1 MGIPYYFY
9 TVYRKYGNTKLMVTE
24 GEVSTLGVDH
34 LFFDYNSM
42 IHPCAQQV
50 LSELR
55 SSGLD
60 IDCEISKLDFIES
73 EIIANTIR
81 YTQYVIK
88 LLMPKNIHIMI
99 DGVAPR
105 AKINQQR
112 ERRYKSYFFK
122 KIGSDG
128 QSAPTQKD
136 TIVDAE
142 VDVEP
147 LSQAQNITWD
157 SNKITPGT
165 AFMEK
170 LICELNTFIETYN
183 ANPENET
190 IIYLSD
196 SDSPGEGE
204 HKMMK
209 YINDYIKS
217 PCNICI
223 YGLDADLIM
232 LSLKSIRCDSII
244 LLRDNTFNTQLR
256 DENRTFTYL
265 DIKTLKGCI
274 YQDIRNQVI
283 SSVDLDS
290 EIIIDDYIFLCF
302 LLGNDFL
309 EHLPNLLIKENGVN
323 ALLKVYIKHLNNRR
337 YLTRGGKIDISLLL
351 EIFRELG
358 KTEVYFFQKV
368 WSVYQK
374 KITKTPECDE
384 CYTYSD
390 GTPMILFQKEDC
402 IKYNTENFKDRYYL
416 YYGIENVE
424 DACKQ
429 YLVGLHWVWEYYN
442 NHRHDNWT
450 WYYPYHATPF
460 VSDLVNYLTKNQVS
474 FKASLNNS
482 EHLMPSIP
490 NSTIEQLCMV
500 LPRESLLAIL
510 NEDNHRH
517 RLYEK
522 LLHFFRSESKDAECY
537 FPKTIFVDLIHKEQL
552 WQSKVLFE
560 HFNKRILNLIL

>member
-1 MGIPYYFY
+1 MI
-9 TVYRKYGNTKLMVTE
+9 TE
-24 GEVSTLGVDH
+24 GEVSSLGVDH

-50 LSELR
+50 LAELR
-55 SSGLD
+55 STGLD
-60 IDCEISKLDFIES
+60 IDCEISKTDFIES

-81 YTQYVIK
+81 YTEYVIG

-128 QSAPTQKD
+128 QSAPSHSQ
-136 TIVDAE
+136 
-142 VDVEP
+142 P
-147 LSQAQNITWD
+147 LGCDQQSVTWD

-170 LICELNTFIETYN
+170 LICELNNFIESYN
-183 ANPENET
+183 QQNESQ
-190 IIYLSD
+190 IYLSD

-209 YINDYIKS
+209 YINNNITT

-232 LSLKSIRCDSII
+232 LSLKSVRCDSII

-265 DIKTLKGCI
+265 DIKTLKGCV
-274 YQDIRNQVI
+274 YTDMRNQVV
-283 SSVDLDS
+283 SSVDLRIDNV
-290 EIIIDDYIFLCF
+290 IDDYIFLCF

-323 ALLKVYIKHLNNRR
+323 ALLKVYIKYLNNGR
-337 YLTRGGKIDISLLL
+337 YLTRGGVIDTKLLFDIL
-351 EIFRELG
+351 VELS
-358 KTEVYFFQKV
+358 KTETYFFQKV

-374 KITKTPECDE
+374 KVTKTPECDE
-384 CYTYSD
+384 CYTYPD
-390 GTPMILFQKEDC
+390 GSPMILFQKEDC
-402 IKYNTENFKDRYYL
+402 IKYNTDDYKNRYYL
-416 YYGIENVE
+416 YYGIGADNVD
-424 DACKQ
+424 DACEQ
-429 YLVGLHWVWEYYN
+429 YLLGLHWVWGYYN
-442 NHRHDNWT
+442 NHEHDNWT

-460 VSDLVNYLTKNQVS
+460 VSDLVNYLRKTRHDFKNTQ
-474 FKASLNNS
+474 AL
-482 EHLMPSIP
+482 LPSRP
-490 NSTIEQLCMV
+490 NTTIEQLCMV
-500 LPRESLLAIL
+500 LPRESLLGIL
-510 NEDNHRH
+510 KEDNQQTHI
-517 RLYEK
+517 YEK
-522 LLHFFRSESKDAECY
+522 LSHFFRSDSKDAQCY
-537 FPKTIFVDLIHKEQL
+537 FPQTIFVDLIHKEQL

-560 HFNKRILNLIL
+560 HFNKKILHLLIEKE

>member
-1 MGIPYYFY
+1 
-9 TVYRKYGNTKLMVTE
+9 MVTE
-24 GEVSTLGVDH
+24 GEVSSLGIDH

-50 LSELR
+50 LAELR

-60 IDCEISKLDFIES
+60 IECEVSKCDFIES
-73 EIIANTIR
+73 EIIVNTIR
-81 YTQYVIK
+81 YTQYVIE

-128 QSAPTQKD
+128 QSAPAQKD
-136 TIVDAE
+136 AE
-142 VDVEP
+142 SDPISE
-147 LSQAQNITWD
+147 SQTVKWD

-165 AFMEK
+165 AFMDK

-183 ANPENET
+183 ANQENT
-190 IIYLSD
+190 TQIYLSD

-209 YINDYIKS
+209 YINDYIKT

-232 LSLKSIRCDSII
+232 LSLKSARCDSII

-265 DIKTLKGCI
+265 DIKTLKSCI
-274 YQDIRNQVI
+274 YTDIRNQVVP
-283 SSVDLDS
+283 SVDLHS
-290 EIIIDDYIFLCF
+290 ETMIDDYIFLCF

-323 ALLKVYIKHLNNRR
+323 ALLKVYIKHLNNGR
-337 YLTRGGKIDISLLL
+337 YLTRGGKIDMTLLL
-351 EIFRELG
+351 DIFRELSN
-358 KTEVYFFQKV
+358 TEAYFFQKV

-374 KITKTPECDE
+374 KITKTAECDE
-384 CYTYSD
+384 CYTYPD
-390 GTPMILFQKEDC
+390 GSTMILFQKEDC
-402 IKYNTENFKDRYYL
+402 IKYNTDNYKDRYYL
-416 YYGIENVE
+416 YYGIDNVD

-429 YLVGLHWVWEYYN
+429 YLIGLHWVWGYYN
-442 NHRHDNWT
+442 NHQHDNWT

-460 VSDLVNYLTKNQVS
+460 ITDIFKYLQKNRIS
-474 FKASLNNS
+474 FQSTLSQS
-482 EHLMPSIP
+482 EHLTKSMP

-510 NEDNHRH
+510 KEDKHH
-517 RLYEK
+517 DALYTK
-522 LLHFFRSESKDAECY
+522 LLHFFRSESKDAQCY

-560 HFNKRILNLIL
+560 HFNKRILNLFI